1 MKFYLSPEQIKDIYV
16 SDGPQGCFATNEI
29 TVKGRKVGYMYR
41 EEPDETSDF
50 PDSGWRFFAGDETEE
65 YTDNPDNI
73 NIFSLNT
80 ICNYDAAIIPY
91 LDAPY
96 GSSFVRQGAEFVPD
110 VF

>member
-1 MKFYLSPEQIKDIYV
+1 MGFFLSRKKIKRVYV
-16 SDGPQGCFATNEI
+16 PNGADGCFATNRI
-29 TVKGRKVGYMYR
+29 TVEGKKVGYMYR
-41 EEPDETSDF
+41 EVPDVGSDL

-80 ICNYDAAIIPY
+80 ICNYDSDIIPY

-96 GSSFVRQGAEFVPD
+96 GSAFVRDGNKFIKE
-110 VF
+110 